1 MAKSKKLTP
10 LQKHRAET
18 AAANE
23 KGHPAVKKPRPI
35 IPGAII
41 TERDPETDLPIRSGS
56 AARLVSGRG
65 GGKSRAV
72 KRSGGLACPHTM
84 LMARDD
90 GSAACADCGRDIP
103 IPRRP
108 KRPPLAEGSSV
119 WDNLEG
125 GLPSRRDR

>member
-23 KGHPAVKKPRPI
+23 KGHPAVKKPPKPKS
-35 IPGAII
+35 IPDDEA
-41 TERDPETDLPIRSGS
+41 P
-56 AARLVSGRG
+56 RLVSGRG
-65 GGKSRAV
+65 GGKSRVV
-72 KRSGGLACPHTM
+72 KDASLVAETERRLADARAHAAKWDEDGRKVAEFAGG
-84 LMARDD
+84 
-90 GSAACADCGRDIP
+90 
-103 IPRRP
+103 
-108 KRPPLAEGSSV
+108 SV